1 MGDSILMASSSPA
14 IQVVENQRK
23 IELNGHDLERGTTS
37 NQETP
42 PPNTRKAFSVPT
54 NPTPLLMAEKTLSS
68 TANLAQLLPTG
79 TVLAFEA
86 LSSSF
91 TDNGKCYMSN
101 KFLTALL
108 IYFCLLSCVIFTF
121 TDSLVGQDSK
131 LYYGI
136 ATFKGFYV
144 FNFSGTDEEAA
155 GIFHDL
161 KRLRIRAVDFMHAIF
176 SSFVFL
182 GVAFSD
188 SGVQMCY
195 FPSADPNVKQMLINL
210 PLGAAFLASFVFV
223 IFPTTRKG
231 IGYTNS
237 THQS

>member
-1 MGDSILMASSSPA
+1 MASSSSE
-14 IQVVENQRK
+14 IQVVKPQRQ
-23 IELNGHDLERGTTS
+23 IELNVHDVDGGTAS

-42 PPNTRKAFSVPT
+42 PPNTQKALSFPT
-54 NPTPLLMAEKTLSS
+54 NPTMVDKTLSS

-91 TDNGKCYMSN
+91 TDNGQCLMAN
-101 KFLTALL
+101 KFLTTLL
-108 IYFCLLSCVIFTF
+108 IFFCLLSCFVFTF
-121 TDSLVGQDSK
+121 TDSLVGQDGK
-131 LYYGI
+131 HYYGI

-155 GIFHDL
+155 RIFHDL
-161 KRLRIRAVDFMHAIF
+161 RRLRIRIVIDFVHAIF

-182 GVAFSD
+182 VVAFSD
-188 SGVQMCY
+188 TGVQRCF
-195 FPSADPNVKQMLINL
+195 FPSADSNVKELFIKL
-210 PLGAAFLASFVFV
+210 PLGVAFLASFVFI

-231 IGYTNS
+231 IGYTNG

>member
-1 MGDSILMASSSPA
+1 MASSSPA
-14 IQVVENQRK
+14 MQVVENQRPR
-23 IELNGHDLERGTTS
+23 ELNGHDLEHGTTS

-42 PPNTRKAFSVPT
+42 PPNTQKALSVPT
-54 NPTPLLMAEKTLSS
+54 NPTPLLMVDKTLSS
-68 TANLAQLLPTG
+68 TANLMQLLPTG

-91 TDNGKCYMSN
+91 TDNGICYMSN

-108 IYFCLLSCVIFTF
+108 IYFCLLSCVVFTF
-121 TDSLVGQDSK
+121 TDSLVGQDGK
-131 LYYGI
+131 HYYGI

-144 FNFSGTDEEAA
+144 INFSGTDEKAA
-155 GIFHDL
+155 SIFHNL
-161 KRLRIRAVDFMHAIF
+161 KRFRIRIVDFMHAIV
-176 SSFVFL
+176 SSFLFL

-188 SGVQMCY
+188 TGVQRCY
-195 FPSADPNVKQMLINL
+195 FPGADSNVKQMLINL
-210 PLGAAFLASFVFV
+210 PLGAAFLASFVFI